1 MSSCWTARIDLPL
14 AEDKEKK
21 WKPYPLHKGK
31 TRILDKLKCHVSVL
45 SPDYSPH
52 LPHSHADEEI
62 LIILDGEAELI
73 ISGSDSLE
81 NARIEKVTAGTFVYY
96 PAWKYHTIR
105 NSANSP
111 VTYLMFKWVNSENNK
126 DQISPIQLFNTSN
139 HFPEMEKLF
148 STNKL
153 FENKT
158 TYLDKLHCHLTTL
171 KPGGGYK
178 AHKDNY
184 DVAIVTFSGE
194 VKTLGESI
202 KPYSV
207 IYYPAGKKHEMKND
221 LDMPAKYI
229 VFEFHSSR
237 YKTTKQRIMNMYKKI
252 LH

>member
-178 AHKDNY
+178 VHKDNY

-194 VKTLGESI
+194 IRTLGKKI
-202 KPYSV
+202 GPYSV
-207 IYYPAGKKHEMKND
+207 IYYPAGEKHGMKND
-221 LDMPAKYI
+221 SNITAKYL